1 MAEGA
6 TVLAMASRCSRQRG
20 TAKIKSAGD
29 VHYDRCTQFRII
41 VVTDP
46 QSHKLTNT
54 QTNEKALGKSQTL
67 RAGCIKAE
75 PKNFSQTQ
83 TNAHRQDRLQ
93 YTAPQLARSVRKSY
107 KLHINMAAR
116 HVVKQCTSIVH
127 KSQKNKKKKMKLQRL
142 SNENEDY
149 AYFEKLFIY
158 LFRTKGQNRP
168 LTCP

>member
-1 MAEGA
+1 MYADVSVAEGA

-41 VVTDP
+41 DP

-75 PKNFSQTQ
+75 PKIFSQTQ

-127 KSQKNKKKKMKLQRL
+127 KSQKIRRKK
-142 SNENEDY
+142 
-149 AYFEKLFIY
+149 
-158 LFRTKGQNRP
+158 
-168 LTCP
+168 